1 MGIGVVLFVW
11 AVFGFTLATIA
22 SFVLRRATAF
32 LTGKAAL
39 GPRERVIRIAAWFPF
54 LCLCWGGAVFVFQAY
69 VNDTVFRRDSGLGDL
84 WRCPLPKGYALTM
97 IDEPDYASIYMP
109 RAVLNEQEG
118 AIRDVRLLQLTQS
131 YMIGGTRDRRLEF
144 DGGKPPKEGEVDS
157 YFTLET
163 ETGQPTWFSSLDEL
177 RAALAPL
184 GVEPRLVPVR
194 KIYNQFRFTWFD
206 AFAGALFFL
215 PPLIGL
221 SLLARRILQLRRSAD
236 LEPRSA

>member
-1 MGIGVVLFVW
+1 MGIGVVLFAW
-11 AVFGFTLATIA
+11 AIFGFVLAAIA
-22 SFVLRRATAF
+22 SLVLRRATAF
-32 LTGKAAL
+32 LTGNATL
-39 GPRERVIRIAAWFPF
+39 GPREQVIRIAAWFPF
-54 LCLCWGGAVFVFQAY
+54 LFLGWGGAVFVFRAY
-69 VNDTVFRRDSGLGDL
+69 VNETVFRRDAGVGDL

-97 IDEPDYASIYMP
+97 IDELDYASIYMP

-131 YMIGGTRDRRLEF
+131 YMIGGRRDRRLEF

-163 ETGQPTWFSSLDEL
+163 ETGQSTNFSSLEEL

-184 GVEPRLVPVR
+184 GVEPRLVTVR
-194 KIYNQFRFTWFD
+194 EIYNQFRLTWFD
-206 AFAGALFFL
+206 AMAGALFFV

-221 SLLARRILQLRRSAD
+221 SLLARRILQLRRSAN
-236 LEPRSA
+236 LEPGPA

>member
-1 MGIGVVLFVW
+1 MGIAVVLFVW
-11 AVFGFTLATIA
+11 AVFGITLAAIA

-32 LTGKAAL
+32 LTGKAAP
-39 GPRERVIRIAAWFPF
+39 GPRGRVIAVAGCFPF
-54 LCLCWGGAVFVFQAY
+54 LSLGWGGAVFVFQAY
-69 VNDTVFRRDSGLGDL
+69 VNDTVFRRDPGLGDL
-84 WRCPLPKGYALTM
+84 WRCPLPNGYALTM

-144 DGGKPPKEGEVDS
+144 DGGKSPKEGEVDS
-157 YFTLET
+157 YFALET
-163 ETGQPTWFSSLDEL
+163 ETGQSTTFSSLEEL
-177 RAALAPL
+177 RAALAPV
-184 GVEPRLVPVR
+184 GVEPRLLPVR
-194 KIYNQFRFTWFD
+194 EIYNQFRLTWFD

-215 PPLIGL
+215 PPLIGF

-236 LEPRSA
+236 PQP